1 MGGDMRRIRNNL
13 MKYLVATLVLLGGM
27 VPAAAEAWVCTF
39 PGLISKTNV
48 RERIEVRANEVIR
61 DGERAY
67 RIVENSARG
76 LVATYARTQPVETPM
91 SIGTLGINKPT
102 GDFVI
107 SIMVPG
113 EPLANKVVAGKCQ
126 REK

>member
-1 MGGDMRRIRNNL
+1 MN
-13 MKYLVATLVLLGGM
+13 YLVAMFLLLAGI
-27 VPAAAEAWVCTF
+27 VPAAAEAWNCTF
-39 PGLISKTNV
+39 PGLISKVNV

-61 DGERAY
+61 DGQRAY

-76 LVATYARTQPVETPM
+76 LIATYARTQPVETPI

-113 EPLANKVVAGKCQ
+113 EPLANKVVSGKCE

>member
-1 MGGDMRRIRNNL
+1 MRQLRIEL
-13 MKYLVATLVLLGGM
+13 MKYLVATLVSLAGI
-27 VPAAAEAWVCTF
+27 VPAAAEVWNCTF
-39 PGLISKTNV
+39 PGLISQTNV
-48 RERIEVRANEVIR
+48 RERMEVRGNEVIR

-67 RIVENSARG
+67 RIIENSARG
-76 LVATYARTQPVETPM
+76 LVATYARTQPLESPM
-91 SIGTLGINKPT
+91 SVGTLGINKPT

-113 EPLANKVVAGKCQ
+113 QPLANKVVAGKCV

>member
-1 MGGDMRRIRNNL
+1 
-13 MKYLVATLVLLGGM
+13 MKYLMATLALLAGI
-27 VPAAAEAWVCTF
+27 VPAAAEVWNCTF
-39 PGLISKTNV
+39 PGLISKSNV
-48 RERIEVRANEVIR
+48 RERMEVRGNEVIR
-61 DGERAY
+61 DGQRAY

-91 SIGTLGINKPT
+91 NIGTLGINKPT

-107 SIMVPG
+107 SVMVPG
-113 EPLANKVVAGKCQ
+113 EPLANKVVAGKCE

>member
-1 MGGDMRRIRNNL
+1 MRQLRIKL
-13 MKYLVATLVLLGGM
+13 IKCLVVAFASLLGI
-27 VPAAAEAWVCTF
+27 VPAAGEVWNCTF
-39 PGLISKTNV
+39 PGLISQANV
-48 RERIEVRANEVIR
+48 RERMEVRGNEVIR

-67 RIVENSARG
+67 RIIENSARG

-91 SIGTLGINKPT
+91 SIGTLGIDKPT

-107 SIMVPG
+107 SIMVAG
-113 EPLANKVVAGKCQ
+113 QPLANKIVAGKCV